1 MPGTFSIGG
10 LASGLDTQKIL
21 DQLMA
26 IERRPIT
33 LLEKRKSDYQDKLD
47 VWKKV
52 SSKLSSLMSAMS
64 DLRAAADFNVFS
76 TNSED
81 EDALTLTASSTAKP
95 GEHSIKIL
103 NLAQARKISS
113 KSFSS
118 KTDNLS
124 LSGDFIIGGKVIS
137 VSNTDS
143 LTDLMDKINNA
154 DAGVQA
160 SILELGTNEYRL
172 VIASKETGEDS
183 FHILDAS
190 STDILQ
196 NLGLVTNSTS
206 IKNQITGGVES
217 DTFSNI
223 STAVGDYFSL
233 SNPQNGTVTIGDKT
247 VAIDLSTDTLADIR
261 DAINAAAPTGV
272 KASIVTDTVNNETVY
287 KLRIEGTSTFVDSHN
302 ILQTLGI
309 LEGDSGTP
317 AVAQVVRGSATNTTD
332 GTTAITASTKFSD
345 IYNANVSD
353 GDTITIYGKD
363 HDGND
368 VTGTFTI
375 NDADSDTV
383 QDLLDE
389 IETVFSGN
397 VTASIDSSG
406 RITVTDNSAGTSQL
420 DVNLVEN
427 NEGGGTLNFGT
438 FSVSSTGRDAITG
451 DLQAGEDATVV
462 LDGIQLTRSS
472 NSISDILQGV
482 TLNLHQEDSDNTIDF
497 SVSRDY
503 DAIVK
508 KAQDFVKSYNDIIDF
523 INNQFSYD
531 TDKQQGGTLL
541 GDTTL
546 ISVQTEIKNIISDRI
561 NGLPATLRSLAQVGI
576 DSDDTGHLKMD
587 ESKFKDK
594 LQDDFSG
601 VMKIFAAVGET
612 TDSDITYVNHTS
624 DTVPG
629 TYSISITQAAT
640 QAQVTGTTN
649 LTTGISGSEV
659 LTITDSS
666 TGSTASITLN
676 SGSDIDEIVSQI
688 NAAMQAEYRQER
700 TSSGTINAGGSPA
713 TATTAWDDVDD
724 GVAVGDTFTISGTRH
739 DGDSVSGTYT
749 VESGDTIQDLL
760 TQIQTIFGNTVTATI
775 NSNGKIVVTDA
786 DTGTSHMDISITAN
800 NEGGGSLDLGSMDLT
815 QEGRYAMEISAYNDN
830 GYLKIE
836 HDNYGSGY
844 GFSVTQS
851 ANYLGITDGDFS
863 GQDVAGTINGES
875 ATGSGQILTGDSDQA
890 SIAGLAVKVSLTPT
904 QLADQGANQGSIT
917 LTYGVAEQLYNHL
930 KTITDQYDG
939 YVSLRQKNIKDV
951 MSDIDDRIDF
961 MQKIVDRKK
970 QNLENQFLNLER
982 MMRQLTS
989 LGNYMSSQLAGLGG
1003 FH

>member
-1 MPGTFSIGG
+1 MPGTFSVGG
-10 LASGLDTQKIL
+10 LASGLDTQNIL
-21 DQLMA
+21 DQLIA

-33 LLEKRKSDYQDKLD
+33 LLQQRKSDYQDKLD

-52 SSKLSSLMSAMS
+52 SSKLSSLMSAME
-64 DLRAAADFNVFS
+64 DLRQAADFNIFS

-95 GEHSIKIL
+95 GEHSIKIT

-118 KTDNLS
+118 KTDNLG
-124 LSGDFIIGGKVIS
+124 LTGDFLIGGNVIS

-154 DAGVQA
+154 DVGVQA
-160 SILELGTNEYRL
+160 SILELGEDEYRL
-172 VIASKETGEDS
+172 VVASEETGEDS

-190 STDILQ
+190 TTDILQ
-196 NLGLVTNSTS
+196 NLGFVTTGTS

-217 DTFSNI
+217 DSFTDI
-223 STAVGDYFSL
+223 STTVGDYFSL
-233 SNPQNGTVTIGDKT
+233 SSPQSGTVTIGDKT
-247 VAIDLSTDTLADIR
+247 VSIDLSTDTLADIR
-261 DAINAAAPTGV
+261 DAINAANPTGV
-272 KASIVTDTVNNETVY
+272 KASIVTATENNETVY
-287 KLRIEGTSTFVDSHN
+287 KLRIEGTSTFTDDNN

-309 LEGDSGTP
+309 LEGNTGTP

-332 GTTAITASTKFSD
+332 GTTAITASTRFSD
-345 IYNANVSD
+345 IYNANVSS

-375 NDADSDTV
+375 GSSSTV
-383 QDLLDE
+383 QDLLDQ
-389 IETVFSGN
+389 IESVFSNN

-406 RITVTDNSAGTSQL
+406 RIVVTDNSSGTSQL

-438 FSVSSTGRDAITG
+438 FSVSTTGRDAITG
-451 DLQAGEDATVV
+451 DLQSGEDATVV
-462 LDGIQLTRSS
+462 VDGIQLTRSS

-482 TLNLHQEDSDNTIDF
+482 TLNLHQEDTDTTINF

-503 DAIVK
+503 DTITEKVQGFIK
-508 KAQDFVKSYNDIIDF
+508 DYNDIIDF
-523 INNQFSYD
+523 INDQFSYD
-531 TDKQQGGTLL
+531 TDKQEGGTLL

-561 NGLPATLRSLAQVGI
+561 NGLPATLRSLAQIGI
-576 DSDDTGHLKMD
+576 DSDDTGHLSMD
-587 ESKFKDK
+587 ESEFRDN

-601 VMKIFAAVGET
+601 VMKIFAAIGQT

-640 QAQVTGTTN
+640 QATATGTTN
-649 LTTGISGSEV
+649 LLTGISGAEV

-666 TGSTASITLN
+666 TGSTASITIS

-688 NAAMQAEYRQER
+688 NAVMDAEYKQKR
-700 TSSGTINAGGSPA
+700 TATGQILASGSAA
-713 TATTAWDDVDD
+713 TATTAWSDVDD

-775 NSNGKIVVTDA
+775 NTDGKIVVTDTDA
-786 DTGTSHMDISITAN
+786 GTSHMDITITAN
-800 NEGGGSLDLGSMDLT
+800 NEGGGSLDLGTMDLT

-836 HDNYGSGY
+836 HDNYGSDY
-844 GFSVTQS
+844 GFTITQS
-851 ANYLGITDGDFS
+851 ANYLGITDGEYS

-890 SIAGLAVKVSLTPT
+890 SIAGLALKVSLTPS
-904 QLADQGANQGSIT
+904 QLSDQGADQGEIT

-930 KTITDQYDG
+930 KDITDQYEG
-939 YVSLRQKNIKDV
+939 YVSLRQENIKDV

-961 MQKIVDRKK
+961 MEKIVERK
-970 QNLENQFLNLER
+970 QANLENQFLNLER
-982 MMRQLTS
+982 MMRQLNS
-989 LGNYMSSQLAGLGG
+989 LGSYMSSQLGGLGNM